1 MAATLGRGARACNG
15 GLSLGGNPAISGD
28 MERPVIC
35 WFKRDLRVCDHPAL
49 ARAAALGPVIA
60 LYIIEPEG
68 WQQPDAA
75 GRHYAFLQE
84 CLGELRVDLA
94 KIGLPLT
101 LKVGDAISTLEG
113 LRQTHGIR
121 HLISHEE
128 TGNGWSF
135 ERDKRVGAWAR
146 AQGVAWEELPQCGV
160 IRRLKGRDHWQAA
173 RNAVMAAPLV
183 PPLQACRAVEHVAS
197 DPPPTAAAL
206 GLTDACTMRQS
217 GGRGRAL
224 RALDSF
230 LTTRGRSYRGAMS
243 SPLDAARAC
252 SRLSPHLAFGTLS
265 IREAVATAK
274 AAPARDAEWGG
285 AIRSFQARLAW
296 RDHFIQKLE
305 DDPMI
310 EHRCLHPAYEGL
322 RPLAPDATR
331 LAAWERGETGLP
343 FVDACMRALT
353 ATGWLNFRMR
363 SMLMA
368 VASYHLW
375 LDWRSTGPILAR
387 RFTDYEPGIHWP
399 QVQMQSGTTGINTIR
414 IYNPIKQGHD
424 QDPSG
429 VFTRRW
435 LPELAEVPDTQLQ
448 TPWVCEGA
456 ARILGRSYPAPVVD
470 PVTAARRTRDLVWG
484 LRRAHKSDA
493 ETARIV
499 TRHAS
504 RKRRRRAKPANRQLR
519 FDF

>member
-1 MAATLGRGARACNG
+1 LAATLGRGARACNG

-146 AQGVAWEELPQCGV
+146 AQGVAWEELPQCGM

-173 RNAVMAAPLV
+173 RNVVMAAPLV

-206 GLTDACTMRQS
+206 GLSDAYPMRQS
-217 GGRGRAL
+217 GRRAL
-224 RALDSF
+224 RALDGF
-230 LTTRGRSYRGAMS
+230 LTTR
-243 SPLDAARAC
+243 
-252 SRLSPHLAFGTLS
+252 
-265 IREAVATAK
+265 
-274 AAPARDAEWGG
+274 
-285 AIRSFQARLAW
+285 
-296 RDHFIQKLE
+296 
-305 DDPMI
+305 
-310 EHRCLHPAYEGL
+310 
-322 RPLAPDATR
+322 
-331 LAAWERGETGLP
+331 
-343 FVDACMRALT
+343 
-353 ATGWLNFRMR
+353 
-363 SMLMA
+363 
-368 VASYHLW
+368 
-375 LDWRSTGPILAR
+375 
-387 RFTDYEPGIHWP
+387 
-399 QVQMQSGTTGINTIR
+399 
-414 IYNPIKQGHD
+414 
-424 QDPSG
+424 
-429 VFTRRW
+429 
-435 LPELAEVPDTQLQ
+435 
-448 TPWVCEGA
+448 
-456 ARILGRSYPAPVVD
+456 GRSYPAPVVD
-470 PVTAARRTRDLVWG
+470 PVTAARRARDLVWG

-504 RKRRRRAKPANRQLR
+504 HKRRRRAKPADPQLR

>member
-1 MAATLGRGARACNG
+1 MQ
-15 GLSLGGNPAISGD
+15 
-28 MERPVIC
+28 RPVIC

-60 LYIIEPEG
+60 LYIIEPEA
-68 WQQPDAA
+68 WAQPDAS

-84 CLGELRVDLA
+84 CLEGLRDDLA
-94 KIGLPLT
+94 EIGLPLT
-101 LKVGDAISTLEG
+101 LRVGDAVSTLED
-113 LRQTHGIR
+113 LRRTHGIR

-135 ERDKRVGAWAR
+135 ARDLRVGVWAR
-146 AQGVAWEELPQCGV
+146 AQGVVWEELPQSGV
-160 IRRLKGRDHWQAA
+160 VRRLKGRDHWQAT
-173 RNAVMAAPLV
+173 RNAFMAAPLV
-183 PPLQACRAVEHVAS
+183 PPLQACRAMVGVAS
-197 DPPPTAAAL
+197 DAPPTVAVL
-206 GLTDACTMRQS
+206 GVNDACPMRQS
-217 GGRGRAL
+217 GGRARAL

-230 LTTRGRSYRGAMS
+230 LTTRGRSYRRAMS
-243 SPLDAARAC
+243 SPLEGARAC
-252 SRLSPHLAFGTLS
+252 SRLSPHLALGSLS
-265 IREAVATAK
+265 IREVVATAA
-274 AAPARDAEWGG
+274 AAPARDAEWAG

-305 DDPMI
+305 DEPAM

-322 RPLAPDATR
+322 RPLTPDAAR
-331 LAAWERGETGLP
+331 LAAWDRGETGLP
-343 FVDACMRALT
+343 FVDACMRALR

-375 LDWRSTGPILAR
+375 LDWRGTGPILAR

-414 IYNPIKQGHD
+414 IYNPVKQGRD
-424 QDPSG
+424 QDPTG
-429 VFTRRW
+429 AFTRRW
-435 LPELAEVPDTQLQ
+435 LPELAEVPTAHLQ
-448 TPWVCEGA
+448 TPWTWEGA
-456 ARILGRSYPAPVVD
+456 ARLLGHGYPAPVVD
-470 PVTAARRTRDLVWG
+470 PVSAARHAREVVWG
-484 LRRAHKSDA
+484 LRRSHKSGA

-504 RKRRRRAKPANRQLR
+504 RKRPRKAKAADPQLR

>member
-1 MAATLGRGARACNG
+1 
-15 GLSLGGNPAISGD
+15 

-146 AQGVAWEELPQCGV
+146 AQGVAWEELPQSGV
-160 IRRLKGRDHWQAA
+160 VRRLKGRDHWQAA

-206 GLTDACTMRQS
+206 GLTDAC
-217 GGRGRAL
+217 
-224 RALDSF
+224 
-230 LTTRGRSYRGAMS
+230 
-243 SPLDAARAC
+243 
-252 SRLSPHLAFGTLS
+252 
-265 IREAVATAK
+265 
-274 AAPARDAEWGG
+274 
-285 AIRSFQARLAW
+285 
-296 RDHFIQKLE
+296 
-305 DDPMI
+305 
-310 EHRCLHPAYEGL
+310 
-322 RPLAPDATR
+322 PLAPDATR

-470 PVTAARRTRDLVWG
+470 PVTAARHARDLVWG